1 MTTPSFVKQNRL
13 ARQNRVAQLLFLN
26 PSGLTAQQIAARV
39 GVNARTVYR
48 DLWALQNELQVP
60 LWQDGPRWGADH
72 AEFLPPLKLTLRE
85 AVTLFLGTRLMA
97 RFQDRGNPDV
107 ITAYRKLATILPE
120 PVARHVDATT
130 AAMAQ
135 RPQDGHQAQ
144 LVGIL
149 ATAWAEGRKVRIAY
163 PRAGD
168 AAAEQRLVSPY
179 FLEPSP
185 TGHSHYLIAHDDGR
199 GALRTFRLERIQGAE
214 LTDERFTIPDD
225 FDATARFDRTW
236 GIADEQPLAVR
247 LLFHDPA
254 AAARARE
261 TRWHP
266 SQQEVTRPDGKLE
279 LHFTAGGLLEI
290 THWILTWGDTV
301 EVLDPPELRAR
312 LAAIARA
319 LDARY
324 TATG

>member
-1 MTTPSFVKQNRL
+1 MKSGDFVKQNRL
-13 ARQNRVAQLLFLN
+13 SRQNRIAQLLYLN
-26 PSGLTAQQIAARV
+26 PGGLTAQQIAKRV

-60 LWQDGPRWGADH
+60 LWQDGPRWGTDH

-107 ITAYRKLATILPE
+107 ISAYRKLATILPE

-135 RPQDGHQAQ
+135 RRQDGHQAR
-144 LVGIL
+144 LVAIL

-168 AAAEQRLVSPY
+168 AAATEQRLVSPY

-236 GIADEQPLAVR
+236 GIADDPPLDVR
-247 LLFHDPA
+247 LLFHAPA

-261 TRWHP
+261 TRWHS
-266 SQQEVTRPDGKLE
+266 SQREVARPDGKLE
-279 LHFTAGGLLEI
+279 LHFTAGGLHEI
-290 THWILTWGDTV
+290 SHWVLTWGDTV
-301 EVLDPPELRAR
+301 EVLAPPVLRER
-312 LAAIARA
+312 MAAIAISLA
-319 LDARY
+319 ARY
-324 TATG
+324 EN